1 MAYKASQVLSGW
13 TSQSISHNTDLHDQS
28 LATLAQPE
36 ASPAATQGS
45 MSLQTD
51 PSTGRQY
58 YQTAPAAGTPASAVG
73 SLTDLSTRPLTAADL
88 MTKPTDLH
96 DPTLGSRAYT
106 NPYQGFRDAPITTSV
121 YQQENVPAFLQQSIA
136 NLNAEQSMKRALQSE
151 LTNRLASGL
160 QGGGPNSYLWAEAL
174 RAAAVNPGAHV
185 GFGAAVQN
193 PAIGEGYK
201 TAANAY
207 AGLAGQQAAS
217 IAAANKQPATLQD
230 LLTQRARLSSSIMGG
245 NPATVA
251 LDQRI
256 TDAYLSGGPNSSV
269 QQLARSA
276 SGPSN
281 AAAFGNFAQPVKSGW
296 WS

>member
-1 MAYKASQVLSGW
+1 MAYKASQVLNGW
-13 TSQSISHNTDLHDQS
+13 TSQSISHDQNLHDQS
-28 LATLAQPE
+28 LASIAQPDPAPPTPAPSDVGAINGLAQN
-36 ASPAATQGS
+36 
-45 MSLQTD
+45 
-51 PSTGRQY
+51 
-58 YQTAPAAGTPASAVG
+58 
-73 SLTDLSTRPLTAADL
+73 PLTAAQL
-88 MTKPTDLH
+88 TTTPTDLH
-96 DPTLGSRAYT
+96 DPTLGTRAYT
-106 NPYQGFRDAPITTSV
+106 NPDTGFRDAPIVTSV
-121 YQQENVPAFLQQSIA
+121 YQQENVPGFLQQSIA
-136 NLNAEQSMKRALQSE
+136 NLNSEQAMKRALQSE
-151 LTNRLASGL
+151 LTNRLVGGL

-174 RAAAVNPGAHV
+174 RAASVNPGAHV

-230 LLTQRARLSSSIMGG
+230 LLTQRSRLSSSIMGG
-245 NPATVA
+245 NPAAVQ

-256 TDAYLSGGPNSSV
+256 TDAYLNSGPNSSV

-276 SGPSN
+276 SGPAN